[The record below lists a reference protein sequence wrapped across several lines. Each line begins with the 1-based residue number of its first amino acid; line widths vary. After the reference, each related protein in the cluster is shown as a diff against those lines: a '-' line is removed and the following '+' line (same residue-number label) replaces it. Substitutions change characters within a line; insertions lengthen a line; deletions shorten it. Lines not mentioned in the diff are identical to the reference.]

1 MFKQRWR
8 ALTLKNPDENSNS
21 NERTAFGKIFYQ
33 LITRKPLRD
42 IIIETNEGELTRF
55 LSFFALN
62 TLGLGAI
69 IGKII
74 RQAKLFFV
82 LNCSL
87 AVPVLII
94 RCWYLHFSGQC
105 CCKFRW
111 SS

>member
-8 ALTLKNPDENSNS
+8 ALTLKNPEDNSNS
-21 NERTAFGKIFYQ
+21 SERTAFGKIFYQ

-69 IGKII
+69 IGKIL
-74 RQAKLFFV
+74 RKAKLFFCFK
-82 LNCSL
+82 LQLSC
-87 AVPVLII
+87 P
-94 RCWYLHFSGQC
+94 CFDY
-105 CCKFRW
+105 
-111 SS
+111 